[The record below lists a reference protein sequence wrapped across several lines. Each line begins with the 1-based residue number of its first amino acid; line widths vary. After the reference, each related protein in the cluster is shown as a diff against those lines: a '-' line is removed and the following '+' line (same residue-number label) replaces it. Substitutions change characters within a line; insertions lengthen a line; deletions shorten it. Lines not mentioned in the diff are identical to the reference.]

1 MALNSGGSGGGSGA
15 IRAGRAFVELFTKNN
30 LAAGLNSAAKDL
42 KAFGSRVSGLGR
54 AFVGLGAAGA
64 ASLIPMANT
73 LSDLA
78 KQGSIANALG
88 LTSEQFTGIAA
99 VAKSVGNDTKEFI
112 ESLVTLGKLGTD
124 AAAGTEQASQAFAD
138 LGLNANEF
146 IKLRADE
153 QFFQVFESLNK
164 IQDPLKRT
172 RALMLAFGEDGG
184 KILLPL
190 LGKSGDEL
198 RKMAAGFAISGED
211 MAKATAASKSYTD
224 ATTALSRAWQSV
236 SVSAAPFVKM
246 LGEGIAQGVN
256 VFREWI
262 NANRE
267 VVVGVGL
274 AVGGVTALG
283 LGMMALGPAIKA
295 VALSWG
301 AFVGTLTAGKAILA
315 GMGTIIAA
323 PILAL
328 PAAAAIAWAGF
339 TTEGQ
344 NALSGLAGAVQS
356 AFDDTFKNLKDGWKS
371 VVAAIGSGDLSGAFA
386 VSVATFKVELQRI
399 SNFFEEI
406 WMREK
411 ARANRASAVLDA
423 INRSVDYDRAE
434 REAKEEEAKQGA
446 FVGPFSLLASGAMPL
461 DLSKVVQAG
470 GGTSM
475 VSDASKKALQDA
487 INEATAARLGV
498 YLKGQWASLTGAV
511 GGGLGEIGRL
521 FGTDN
526 PLAPKIAAVGGASR
540 GIFGG
545 SASTGFFGGSG
556 GVGEKIAE
564 NTKKTVEL
572 LDKNNKLL
580 GNLRMGDGSL
590 MFVGGK

>member
-283 LGMMALGPAIKA
+283 LGMMALGPVIKGL
-295 VALSWG
+295 ALSWAAFTGIVSGGLAVIG
-301 AFVGTLTAGKAILA
+301 AIK
-315 GMGTIIAA
+315 TIILT
-323 PILAL
+323 PILAI
-328 PAAAAIAWAGF
+328 PAALAA
-339 TTEGQ
+339 
-344 NALSGLAGAVQS
+344 AGAYFLSTSQTVRNTLGEVFGRLKESWSGIVGAMTRGDFQL
-356 AFDDTFKNLKDGWKS
+356 AFQIAVATVKVEWANLVNFMDDQWQAFKNAFTLDNIKQVFKD
-371 VVAAIGSGDLSGAFA
+371 ALEFIRDQFLATFDAIRDGDYSGAFGFGSDEPRQLSGGGGGA
-386 VSVATFKVELQRI
+386 GRGVAATLGGDWDKVET
-399 SNFFEEI
+399 EA
-406 WMREK
+406 EK
-411 ARANRASAVLDA
+411 TLRQLLITNKFRQAFASMKGNALTPDA
-423 INRSVDYDRAE
+423 
-434 REAKEEEAKQGA
+434 G
-446 FVGPFSLLASGAMPL
+446 
-461 DLSKVVQAG
+461 
-470 GGTSM
+470 
-475 VSDASKKALQDA
+475 
-487 INEATAARLGV
+487 
-498 YLKGQWASLTGAV
+498 
-511 GGGLGEIGRL
+511 
-521 FGTDN
+521 N
-526 PLAPKIAAVGGASR
+526 PLAPQLNNLAIASR
-540 GIFGG
+540 GTFGG
-545 SASTGFFGGSG
+545 SASSGFFGGSG
-556 GVGEKIAE
+556 GVGQKIAD

-572 LDKNNKLL
+572 LEKNNKLL
-580 GNLRMGDGSL
+580 THLQMGGGEL